1 LDRSL
6 ARENRYLGNKC
17 FIVPN
22 PEIRNKAEEESSAG
36 IRNCWTCGS
45 CDFECPINIFTGHL
59 RPQKIV
65 RMANLGLLEEL
76 LELPEIWYCISCRR
90 CGQVCPNVVK
100 PWALIEYVR
109 LTAIF
114 RKRVS
119 WKVIQAYRNLWVRFQ
134 KVRWQVVQVGLQ
146 GREIINISDE
156 QWYGW
161 LDKKIP
167 KPDGIIHQGLGTPY
181 SKILKTW
188 NKHYLTTNCFTCS
201 ECGSVCPV
209 SCERAIFDPSAIV
222 RMVNLG
228 MVEELLVSSSIW
240 LCLQC
245 HRCSECCSQMVD
257 IAKLIQ
263 ALQELSFSSGAVSF
277 ELRNRIDKS
286 YQLIY
291 QRLILEI
298 NQLMGL

>member
-1 LDRSL
+1 MDRSL
-6 ARENRYLGNKC
+6 AWENRYLGNNC

-45 CDFECPINIFTGHL
+45 CDFECPINIFTGNL

-76 LELPEIWYCISCRR
+76 LELPEIWYCINCHR

-114 RKRVS
+114 RKSVS
-119 WKVIQAYRNLWVRFQ
+119 WKAIQAYRHLWVRFQ
-134 KVRWQVVQVGLQ
+134 KVRWQVVQACLQ
-146 GREIINISDE
+146 GREIKSISDE

-161 LDKKIP
+161 LDKKVP
-167 KPDGIIHQGLGTPY
+167 KPDGTIHPGIGTPY
-181 SKILKTW
+181 YDIIKTW
-188 NKHYLTTNCFTCS
+188 NKSYLSTNCFTCS

-209 SCERAIFDPSAIV
+209 SCERDIFDPKAIV

-228 MVEELLVSSSIW
+228 MVEELLVSPSIW
-240 LCLQC
+240 LCLSCQ
-245 HRCSECCSQMVD
+245 RCSEVCSQMVD
-257 IAKLIQ
+257 SANLIQ
-263 ALQELSFSSGAVSF
+263 ALQDLSISSGAVDHGMKI
-277 ELRNRIDKS
+277 RIENS
-286 YQLIY
+286 SRAAY
-291 QRLILEI
+291 QRLVSEI
-298 NQLMGL
+298 NLIMGL